1 MHERFPIFEINARK
15 KNKTLYIPVK
25 SILKGHIPNILIN
38 DIHLLNSSLK
48 SCNGFGN
55 RPKLKSYRM
64 KPDFDH
70 FYIDH
75 FYFKS
80 LEEFVKKLN
89 RGSAKTSDDIKI
101 KLVKIK
107 RFFKMNRMN
116 KFKFDYIKKM
126 AHINISPYFINSNLS
141 YY

>member
-1 MHERFPIFEINARK
+1 
-15 KNKTLYIPVK
+15 
-25 SILKGHIPNILIN
+25 
-38 DIHLLNSSLK
+38 
-48 SCNGFGN
+48 
-55 RPKLKSYRM
+55 M